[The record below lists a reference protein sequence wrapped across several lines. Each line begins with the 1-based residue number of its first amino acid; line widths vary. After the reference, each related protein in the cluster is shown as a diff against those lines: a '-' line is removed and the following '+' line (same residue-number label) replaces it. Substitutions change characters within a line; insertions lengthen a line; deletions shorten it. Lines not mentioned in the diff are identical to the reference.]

1 MRLVRFSLSPLRYLA
16 PSRPFAVFCPYKEP
30 LLDAYTAVKETG
42 RSVMVMLSETWL
54 RNHQVL
60 PGRTHPE
67 VLMSGGGGYVL
78 TGTYVDNAEAEG
90 GARGDEE
97 NAEESR
103 NGHKRKKFRRR

>member
-1 MRLVRFSLSPLRYLA
+1 MYRIRVSILRYLA
-16 PSRPFAVFCPYKEP
+16 PSRPFAVFSPYKEP

-42 RSVMVMLSETWL
+42 RSVMVTLSETWL

-78 TGTYVDNAEAEG
+78 TGIYVDNAEVEG
-90 GARGDEE
+90 GGGGGYEVT
-97 NAEESR
+97 AEESR